1 MPHSTV
7 ADPVAPSSPTEEDSV
22 LPDAPRYAP
31 DEVKEE
37 REEADENEQKDGDMI
52 REAPKADVK
61 LDDLFNDDDDEED
74 DDEED
79 DDEFSSSRTATAKV
93 ESSPPAAPL

>member
-7 ADPVAPSSPTEEDSV
+7 TDPVAPSSPTEEDSV
-22 LPDAPRYAP
+22 LPDAPPHAL

-37 REEADENEQKDGDMI
+37 REEADENEQEDGDTI

-61 LDDLFNDDDDEED
+61 LEDLFNDDDDE
-74 DDEED
+74 D
-79 DDEFSSSRTATAKV
+79 DDEFSSSGAATAKV

>member
-7 ADPVAPSSPTEEDSV
+7 TDPVAPSSPTEEDSV
-22 LPDAPRYAP
+22 LPDAPPHAL

-37 REEADENEQKDGDMI
+37 EHGDTI

-61 LDDLFNDDDDEED
+61 LEDLFNDDDDE
-74 DDEED
+74 D
-79 DDEFSSSRTATAKV
+79 DDEFSSSGAVTAKV

>member
-7 ADPVAPSSPTEEDSV
+7 TDPVAPSSPTEEDSV

-74 DDEED
+74 DDE
-79 DDEFSSSRTATAKV
+79 FSSSRTATAKV

>member
-7 ADPVAPSSPTEEDSV
+7 TDPVAPSTPTEEDSV
-22 LPDAPRYAP
+22 LPDAPPYAP

-37 REEADENEQKDGDMI
+37 REEADENEQKDEDII

-74 DDEED
+74 DDE
-79 DDEFSSSRTATAKV
+79 FSSSRTAMAKV